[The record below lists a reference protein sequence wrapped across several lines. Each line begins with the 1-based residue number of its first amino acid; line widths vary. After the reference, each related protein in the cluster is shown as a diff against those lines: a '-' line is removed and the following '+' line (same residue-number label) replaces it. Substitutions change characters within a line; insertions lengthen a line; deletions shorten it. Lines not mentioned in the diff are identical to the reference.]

1 MTAIQHPDYLFE
13 KERLE
18 FTKSYMKLLL
28 EAAKENE
35 QKYQEHLRS
44 AFASLTP
51 GDSSADY
58 INLLLNAKF
67 LEMTEREHRHLE
79 RLQGKPYFARI
90 DFQDTTQNQ
99 PQTYY
104 IGKMS
109 LYDKETQKDI
119 IVDWRSP
126 IANVYYD
133 GRLGEVS
140 YEVEEDTITGNLS
153 LKRQYVIEDGELQDI
168 RDIDITTK
176 DELLQQALSGNA
188 QNRLMDIVSTIQEE
202 QNKVI
207 RADLYRPLI
216 VQGVAGSGK
225 TTIALH
231 RIAYFIYTH
240 AQSFSPDAIMI
251 LAPSKLFLTYIAEVL
266 PELGVEQVNQ
276 TTFLDFVNGCLK
288 KPVAFSRMDEALVA
302 FIHEKDEEKKKEM
315 ERIISFKG
323 SLQYLKLLHRY
334 AKDIEKNMLPAEDFK
349 VGSLTL
355 YKHEKLKRLF
365 LYDYKYLPPFQRI
378 DKLKRVLT
386 NHVKSKKAA
395 LEKRI
400 IDYYDDKIDKAIY
413 RIKNPQKRK
422 EKVTALMEKKE
433 AMLEEFRRECK
444 TAVPQYIRKFPKKDV
459 FDYYDELI
467 TNKELLQTYGMEGL
481 AQSIINGI
489 IASKQRRKH
498 HYKIEDAAALLYL
511 QYYLYGLKNP
521 VKTRCVVID
530 EAQDYTMFELYVLKK
545 VCNTELFTI
554 LGDMSQ
560 GIHGYR
566 GMKRWEPVVQNIFP
580 KGNYLTLE
588 NSYRTT
594 IEMMH
599 LANAVLKEHCE
610 VQVPLAVPVVR
621 HGSIPQ
627 FMKYSEAAELLQ
639 AIENFIEEGKQ
650 QKLKSFALLGKTKEE
665 CEALHDLISEL
676 SFLPAQL
683 ITEQQELDH
692 SYVSIIPIHIA
703 KGLEFDCVGIVSLQ
717 ETYGMDELDVKL
729 LYVGMTR
736 PLHKLGIFAK
746 EKQDVLLE
754 GMDETLIHESC

>member
-1 MTAIQHPDYLFE
+1 MTAFQHPEYAFE

-18 FTKSYMKLLL
+18 FTKSYMSLLL
-28 EAAKENE
+28 AAAKENE

-44 AFASLTP
+44 AFSSLTP

-90 DFQDTTQNQ
+90 DFQDTTQQ
-99 PQTYY
+99 EPHIYY

-109 LYDKETQKDI
+109 LYDKDTQKDI

-140 YEVEEDTITGNLS
+140 YEVEGDTIIGDLS
-153 LKRQYVIEDGELQDI
+153 LKRQYAIEEGELQDI

-176 DELLQQALSGNA
+176 DELLQEALSGNA

-202 QNKVI
+202 QNRVI

-266 PELGVEQVNQ
+266 PELGVDQVNQ
-276 TTFLDFVNGCLK
+276 TTFLEFVNECLK
-288 KPVAFSRMDEALVA
+288 KPVVFSRMEEALVA

-315 ERIISFKG
+315 ERVISFKG

-334 AKDIEKNMLPAEDFK
+334 AKDIEKHLLPKEDFK
-349 VGSLTL
+349 IGGLTV
-355 YKHEKLKRLF
+355 YKEEKLRRLF

-378 DKLKRVLT
+378 DKLKRVLA
-386 NHVKSKKAA
+386 NHVKSKKAT

-400 IDYYDDKIDKAIY
+400 TDYYDNKIDRAIY
-413 RIKNPQKRK
+413 RIDDPAKRK
-422 EKVTALMEKKE
+422 EKVIALMDKKLE
-433 AMLEEFRRECK
+433 MLEGFKKDCK
-444 TAVPQYIRKFPKKDV
+444 TAVSQYIRKFSKKDV

-467 TNKELLQTYGMEGL
+467 TNKELLKAYGMKGL
-481 AQSIINGI
+481 SQSIINGI
-489 IASKQRRKH
+489 VASKQKRKH
-498 HYKIEDAAALLYL
+498 RYKVEDAAALLYL
-511 QYYLYGLKNP
+511 QYYLYGPKNP

-530 EAQDYTMFELYVLKK
+530 EAQDYTIFELYALKK

-566 GMKRWEPVVQNIFP
+566 GMKQWEPLVQNVFP

-588 NSYRTT
+588 SSYRTT
-594 IEMMH
+594 IEIMN
-599 LANAVLKEHCE
+599 LANEVLKNNCN

-621 HGSIPQ
+621 HGSLPQ
-627 FMKYSEAAELLQ
+627 FMRYAETAELLQ
-639 AIENFIEEGKQ
+639 SIEDFIEEGKQ

-665 CEALHDLISEL
+665 CEALYDLISEL
-676 SFLPAQL
+676 SLLPVRL

-703 KGLEFDCVGIVSLQ
+703 KGLEFDCVGIVSYE
-717 ETYGMDELDVKL
+717 ETYGTDELDVKL
-729 LYVGMTR
+729 VYVGMTR
-736 PLHKLGIFAK
+736 PLHRLGIFAK
-746 EKQDVLLE
+746 DKKDVLLE
-754 GMDETLIHESC
+754 GLDEALLQ